1 MFSRVDAFVRDVRE
15 LKTEDQLAEALGDV
29 SNDLGFRFFA
39 LTLGHAPPPL
49 TANGLDMRDGHP
61 ANEPVPYPKRGSHA
75 SALIRRSDK
84 LPASRHSTR
93 PAKSERSGAHFC
105 AEGRCSALW
114 NSVVLE

>member
-61 ANEPVPYPKRGSHA
+61 AKKEDTEDSQARF
-75 SALIRRSDK
+75 
-84 LPASRHSTR
+84 SRL
-93 PAKSERSGAHFC
+93 GAH
-105 AEGRCSALW
+105 SAQRQITGFSSLYKGGKVPAVW
-114 NSVVLE
+114 CPFLCWGLM